1 MRVDIYRNLNRAK
14 QGLPEQWSIR
24 HKGLVIGY
32 TSAAI
37 LENATTYV
45 VPGAVD
51 KIRAKG
57 VKQVCAWFTGEWTP
71 TRILRT
77 ERHRKKDIPI
87 YAAPLGVPVIAGDIT
102 GKCFYAAPLIAG
114 DITGKRSFV
123 TFNPRHKDYRVA
135 QRFYTVAH
143 QRPITNRADGLYR
156 GGSPDG
162 VHCDR
167 FRVACFCLN
176 HKVWVSWCQC

>member
-1 MRVDIYRNLNRAK
+1 MGEFVKWTIQNRMFSRSERLTVDIYRNLNRAK

-45 VPGAVD
+45 IPGAVD
-51 KIRAKG
+51 TIRAKG

-71 TRILRT
+71 TRALRT
-77 ERHRKKDIPI
+77 ERFRKKDFPI
-87 YAAPLGVPVIAGDIT
+87 YAP
-102 GKCFYAAPLIAG
+102 PLIAG

-135 QRFYTVAH
+135 QRFYTVANE
-143 QRPITNRADGLYR
+143 RPITTQADGLYR
-156 GGSPDG
+156 
-162 VHCDR
+162 DR
-167 FRVACFCLN
+167 FRVACFCSN
-176 HKVWVSWCQC
+176 HKVWVS

>member
-14 QGLPEQWSIR
+14 QGLAEQWSIR

-45 VPGAVD
+45 IPGAVD
-51 KIRAKG
+51 KIRASG
-57 VKQVCAWFTGEWTP
+57 RKQVCAWVTGEWTP
-71 TRILRT
+71 TRVLRT
-77 ERHRKKDIPI
+77 ERHRKKDFPI
-87 YAAPLGVPVIAGDIT
+87 YTPPLNAYQSICPGLPLGPIA
-102 GKCFYAAPLIAG
+102 IAG

-135 QRFYTVAH
+135 QRFYTVANG
-143 QRPITNRADGLYR
+143 RPITTQADGLYR
-156 GGSPDG
+156 
-162 VHCDR
+162 DR
-167 FRVACFCLN
+167 FRVACFCSN
-176 HKVWVSWCQC
+176 HKVWVG